1 MIKTLMR
8 GLVEKDM
15 QAVINT
21 YDLKPYYYPTL
32 FPLKE
37 TYTLTWKALEAQVGL
52 KIAADLVARGA
63 TIDKKTRDAIARL
76 QGDIPK
82 IAVKRTKNEDE
93 LTDYEVMLAMTS
105 QNPDLRALVEAW
117 AEDTNFCWTAVAA
130 RLEWMAL
137 QEISLGKITPVSY
150 THLDVYKR
158 QDISKVV
165 SELRNG
171 RLSVEPNTKEHV
183 AQYDPKLHDI
193 NDTQKRPDK
202 LVVID
207 KDSDEYGEVKN
218 VNPNVEQ
225 TTEQGFRIEPVALSL
240 IHI

>member
-137 QEISLGKITPVSY
+137 QEISLGKITLTNEKQRFSNQRIRCRLPNPSR
-150 THLDVYKR
+150 K
-158 QDISKVV
+158 KV
-165 SELRNG
+165 
-171 RLSVEPNTKEHV
+171 RLPNR
-183 AQYDPKLHDI
+183 L
-193 NDTQKRPDK
+193 
-202 LVVID
+202 
-207 KDSDEYGEVKN
+207 
-218 VNPNVEQ
+218 
-225 TTEQGFRIEPVALSL
+225 GFLGYFRFRETYI
-240 IHI
+240 